1 MIAIRPFRGAPRA
14 VLIAIALT
22 VIASASAF
30 AQSAPPVPSD
40 PNTGPVTFTGGF
52 DVPSKYVFR
61 GLVQEADSKL
71 TLFPY
76 GDSGVALFTGEGGV
90 KSAAVNFGLW
100 NSLMTGS
107 SGTGGP
113 REKLHYEQDFY
124 ATLGLGFARGFSLA
138 TTYTAYTSPN
148 NSFNT
153 VHEIAFKVAKS
164 HWLSPYG
171 VIAFELNGQADGGS
185 NEGTYLELGAGP
197 SWPIAGG
204 KATIGVPVK
213 IGLSLNDYYEGP
225 TGDSRFGYFQVGGLV
240 TVPVTSPTSRFGG
253 WAIKGGVD
261 VFALGD
267 TPKLFNNGDSGKVVA
282 TFGVG
287 VIY

>member
-1 MIAIRPFRGAPRA
+1 
-14 VLIAIALT
+14 VS
-22 VIASASAF
+22 SASAF
-30 AQSAPPVPSD
+30 AQTATTD
-40 PNTGPVTFTGGF
+40 PNTGAVTFTGGF

-61 GLVQEADSKL
+61 GLVQESDSKV

-76 GDSGVALFTGEGGV
+76 GDSGISLFTGEGAV
-90 KSAAVNFGLW
+90 KNATVNFGIW

-113 REKLHYEQDFY
+113 RDKLHYEEDFY
-124 ATLGLGFARGFSLA
+124 ATLGLGFGQGFSLG

-148 NSFNT
+148 GSFGT
-153 VHEIAFKVAKS
+153 VHEIAFKVAKT
-164 HWLSPYG
+164 HFLSPYG
-171 VIAFELNGQADGGS
+171 LIAFELDGQADGGS
-185 NEGTYLELGAGP
+185 NEGTYLELGVGP

-204 KATIGVPVK
+204 KATISVPTKV
-213 IGLSLNDYYEGP
+213 GLSLNDYYEGP
-225 TGDSRFGYFQVGGLV
+225 DGDSRFGFFQVGGLV
-240 TVPVTSPTSRFGG
+240 TLPITSPTNKFGG
-253 WAIKGGVD
+253 WALKGGVD
-261 VFALGD
+261 VYAFGD